1 MIKVKGKLKTWYYF
15 HVHGIFANYWFD
27 TKKVLRAEGSPFIY
41 TSVILFTIIFQFFSS
56 VTWIATRMCNLNL
69 WVILPFEVF
78 ALSIF
83 CMICHLQECS
93 TFKLYGFMI
102 CNFWPL
108 LEFIHLN
115 EYLIPTEANTWS
127 PIINLSDLA
136 KLLIAKNSIVQEIS
150 LYFGW

>member
-1 MIKVKGKLKTWYYF
+1 MIAWMISLNYCMLKDNCEQKSMIKVKGKLQTWYYF

-93 TFKLYGFMI
+93 TFKFTDLWFVI
-102 CNFWPL
+102 
-108 LEFIHLN
+108 
-115 EYLIPTEANTWS
+115 
-127 PIINLSDLA
+127 SDLCW
-136 KLLIAKNSIVQEIS
+136 NSYIWMNTLYQQRQTLEVQ
-150 LYFGW
+150 L